1 MLYCSWDMAYDRC
14 KYYFSFSF
22 FIFCPFTP
30 PTAQKIKISKKWKKH
45 LEMSSFYTSVPK
57 IMIICYTVP
66 EIWCMMDITVIFHFG
81 IYFALTAQK
90 FKISKKWKKC
100 QEISSFHT
108 CVPKIMIGW
117 CTVPEIWC
125 AMDQHMYGQKKW
137 HIEVG
142 VPTKKSDT

>member
-1 MLYCSWDMAYDRC
+1 MIICYTVPEIWHMTDVSIIFHFH
-14 KYYFSFSF
+14 FSSF
-22 FIFCPFTP
+22 ALLLPQQPKKWKF
-30 PTAQKIKISKKWKKH
+30 QKKWKKH
-45 LEMSSFYTSVPK
+45 LEISSFYTSVPK

-66 EIWCMMDITVIFHFG
+66 EIWRMTDITVVFHFG

-100 QEISSFHT
+100 LEISSFHT

-137 HIEVG
+137 HRG
-142 VPTKKSDT
+142 GCPN